1 MKVTYYLEVTSSWC
15 FWFEPQWAE
24 LKRRYAGQVEF
35 DWQIAKMQPDDFP
48 ASNRQYDWFLLRS
61 STVVKSPFVANSAY
75 YEFPIPNGYPAASSV
90 ALAARDLGVPGDDVR
105 VALSTAAY
113 RDGRKVGRMEVAV
126 EIAAKVSGLDPAK
139 LRARAES
146 PEVAAHMEATT
157 KEYFSHQICQRPAF
171 ILTSAI
177 GDKAVFAGV
186 ISIEPL
192 AATIDA
198 MLADTAAYADFAATH
213 GKPPAA

>member
-24 LKRRYAGQVEF
+24 LKRRYAGRVEF

-48 ASNRQYDWFLLRS
+48 TSNLQYDWFLLRS
-61 STVVKSPFVANSAY
+61 STIMKSPMIANSAY
-75 YEFPIPNGYPAASSV
+75 YEFPIPGGYPAASSV
-90 ALAARDLGVPGDDVR
+90 ALAARDLGFGGDDVR
-105 VALSTAAY
+105 LALSSAAY
-113 RDGRKVGRMEVAV
+113 RDGRKVGRIEVAV

-146 PEVAAHMEATT
+146 PEVAAHMEQTT
-157 KEYFSHQICQRPAF
+157 REYFSHQISQRPAF
-171 ILTSAI
+171 VLTDGI

-186 ISIEPL
+186 MSITPL
-192 AATIDA
+192 TATIDT
-198 MLADTAAYADFAATH
+198 MIADTAAYADFAAQH
-213 GKPPAA
+213 GRPPSA